1 MCHIYGASS
10 LAEIVCNHERLPR
23 NPSPLQPPTHPM
35 LHIFGRHTHRTK
47 SYSIQATL
55 CHVRRSK
62 PVTDSIA
69 DWKVIT
75 KSRAKEMHYCSGRAR
90 TGQAT
95 SFEHQFPVLQEEAA
109 ALTVSH
115 QVVVFRPKTDFNP
128 GKNLLIC
135 NYFGIMSKV
144 YLSA

>member
-1 MCHIYGASS
+1 MEHHSSRKSPITTNDFHVIHLPSNRPHTSGTTHIGRKATRSK
-10 LAEIVCNHERLPR
+10 
-23 NPSPLQPPTHPM
+23 PPYAM
-35 LHIFGRHTHRTK
+35 
-47 SYSIQATL
+47 SI
-55 CHVRRSK
+55 RSK

-75 KSRAKEMHYCSGRAR
+75 KSRTKEMHYCSGRAR
-90 TGQAT
+90 SGQTT

-115 QVVVFRPKTDFNP
+115 QIVVFRPKTDFNP

-135 NYFGIMSKV
+135 NYFGIMSKI
-144 YLSA
+144 YLSAQLCLFCL